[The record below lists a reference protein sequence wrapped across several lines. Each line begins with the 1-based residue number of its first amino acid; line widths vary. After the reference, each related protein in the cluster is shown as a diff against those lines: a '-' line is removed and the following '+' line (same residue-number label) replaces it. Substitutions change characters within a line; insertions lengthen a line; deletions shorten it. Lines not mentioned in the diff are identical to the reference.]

1 MYTGLQKSLPNC
13 SINIFKFVIRKYA
26 VDTLKETENVIYP
39 PILDLSYRASMRRKD
54 EIWYNKIKKIETVEE
69 KLIGLNM
76 PHYYGWKS
84 LYLEEGKVPYN
95 SLNHAQY
102 ITHTHVL
109 NDNKLPEFYNSLI
122 TTEELNSLAQSMKKY
137 IEDII
142 VFEYCHRL

>member
-13 SINIFKFVIRKYA
+13 SINILKFVIRKYA

-54 EIWYNKIKKIETVEE
+54 DVWYNKIKKIETVEE

-84 LYLEEGKVPYN
+84 LYLEEGNVPYN

-102 ITHTHVL
+102 ITRTHVL

-142 VFEYCHRL
+142 IFEYCHRL

>member
-13 SINIFKFVIRKYA
+13 SINILKSVIRKYT

-39 PILDLSYRASMRRKD
+39 SILDLSYRARMRRKD
-54 EIWYNKIKKIETVEE
+54 DVWYNKIKKIETVEE

-84 LYLEEGKVPYN
+84 LYLEEGTVPYN

-142 VFEYCHRL
+142 IFEYCHRL

>member
-13 SINIFKFVIRKYA
+13 SINILKFVIRKYA

-39 PILDLSYRASMRRKD
+39 PILDFSYRASMRRKD
-54 EIWYNKIKKIETVEE
+54 DVWYDKIKKIETVEE

-84 LYLEEGKVPYN
+84 LHLEEGNVPYN

-142 VFEYCHRL
+142 IFEYCHRL